1 MKNLIFFCSF
11 ILLFSCGNKNGGF
24 YSTLNDSKSSAIKV
38 QLENYL
44 SKNYEPM
51 SSFYHDSLMLFVSGS
66 NDTLNYSDVF
76 EGIELHHTLFSNI
89 DIPMQDGDI
98 HVETS
103 NYGGGLVKSLL
114 YLERKEG
121 LLNKRCQTLFI
132 LHTDG
137 LETRLLKSTITATE
151 QLLKMKLGYI
161 LKQIINKN
169 ENEKYYYNYFTK
181 FYDAFLLLFL
191 KRSENILSI

>member
-76 EGIELHHTLFSNI
+76 EGIELHHALFSNI
-89 DIPMQDGDI
+89 DIRMQDGDI

-103 NYGGGLVKSLL
+103 NYD
-114 YLERKEG
+114 KEVWSKAYFTWNAKG
-121 LLNKRCQTLFI
+121 RFTKQAVSNTVHIAYRWAGDKVIEEHHYSDR
-132 LHTDG
+132 
-137 LETRLLKSTITATE
+137 TAF
-151 QLLKMKLGYI
+151 
-161 LKQIINKN
+161 
-169 ENEKYYYNYFTK
+169 ENEIRVYSKTNNK
-181 FYDAFLLLFL
+181 
-191 KRSENILSI
+191 

>member
-51 SSFYHDSLMLFVSGS
+51 RSFYHDSLMLFVSGS

-76 EGIELHHTLFSNI
+76 EGIKLHHALFSNI
-89 DIPMQDGDI
+89 DIRMQDGDI

-103 NYGGGLVKSLL
+103 NYG
-114 YLERKEG
+114 KEVWSKAYFTWNAKG
-121 LLNKRCQTLFI
+121 RFTKQAVSNTVHIAYRWAGDKVIEEHHYSDR
-132 LHTDG
+132 
-137 LETRLLKSTITATE
+137 TAF
-151 QLLKMKLGYI
+151 
-161 LKQIINKN
+161 
-169 ENEKYYYNYFTK
+169 ENEIRVSSKTNNK
-181 FYDAFLLLFL
+181 
-191 KRSENILSI
+191 